1 MSKSKN
7 ISFGNK
13 LLVYILGTTFVTF
26 SLTIFFVTK
35 FSYETAQTGV
45 QQLIKEASG
54 KYSAEVQ
61 SRVNQT
67 IVIAKA
73 LAFKF
78 ENSLNTNTKLN
89 EQETLTYIKSLLK
102 YNDDILGFWFKI
114 KEKELLF
121 NENME
126 LKGQNG
132 YDNFGQFNPYIIK
145 SKGEIKIQT
154 GTPYNEEDAWVGGPK
169 KAGKTYI
176 TKPYL
181 FDVDGQKVLMT
192 TIGIPMYHNGTYF
205 GVCGIDISLDTL
217 NKMTDS
223 VNIFEHAY
231 AFIVDGHGIIISH
244 PNKTLR
250 TKKLMDVANNDK
262 DYKQLLENSKVNK
275 DTQFMKISY
284 EDNLESL
291 YYSKPFNITN
301 TDTNWTFVI
310 NAPKKEYLANA
321 YFIRNFSIIASIFCL
336 IIIAIII
343 FLIVRKLNYN
353 LESISTGL
361 ASFFK
366 YLNKESNNTEE
377 IKLVSNDEFGKMAKE
392 INANIEIIKVSI
404 EKDNKLIDEVK
415 KIVNKVSDGYLDG
428 QIDSTTTNDSLNE
441 LRKLLNDMLNNL
453 QELIGKDLNEISDTL
468 AKYTQRDF
476 TAKLDIQNSGKI
488 GKELIK
494 MNEMMTDMLQSS
506 QNDGLSLR
514 KSADELSSSVG
525 TLNKNATE
533 QAASLEETAASI
545 DEITGNIQQ
554 TSEKAQE
561 MLTVS
566 NDTKNSANEGKNL
579 ANDTVKAMEEIN
591 ETVQNINEAISVID
605 QIAFQT
611 NILSLNAAVEAAT
624 AGEAGRGFAVVAQE
638 VRNLAARSAEAA
650 KEIKDLVENATIR
663 ANNGKVISGKMID
676 GFNQLEKK
684 IETTNNL
691 IDDVS
696 NAAKEQTIGMTQI
709 ADAMNQ
715 LDKFTQENAAIADKT
730 NDIAKETNTIALEV
744 VKNVDRNNF
753 EGKNLEFDAP
763 IKSQT
768 TYTSSTKVISK
779 TPPKNLSKDTSK
791 KVIKPNKD
799 VDEWES
805 F

>member
-1 MSKSKN
+1 MVKSKYK
-7 ISFGNK
+7 SFGNK
-13 LLVYILGTTFVTF
+13 LLVYILGTTFITF

-35 FSYETAQTGV
+35 FSYETAQTDV
-45 QQLIKEASG
+45 QHLIQEASG
-54 KYSAEVQ
+54 KYSAEIQ

-73 LAFKF
+73 MALKF
-78 ENSLNTNTKLN
+78 EESLNTGAKLD
-89 EQETLTYIKSLLK
+89 EKETLAYIKSLLK
-102 YNDDILGFWFKI
+102 YNDDISGFWFKI

-121 NENME
+121 KEN
-126 LKGQNG
+126 LDSKSQNG
-132 YDNFGQFNPYIIK
+132 YDKSGQFNPYIIK
-145 SKGEIKIQT
+145 SKGSIKIQT
-154 GTPYNEEDAWVGGPK
+154 GALYNEEDDWVGGPK

-176 TKPYL
+176 TEPYL
-181 FDVDGQKVLMT
+181 YDVDGQKVLMT
-192 TIGIPMYHNGTYF
+192 TIGIPMYHNGEYF
-205 GVCGIDISLDTL
+205 GVCGVDIGLDTL

-231 AFIVDGHGIIISH
+231 AFIIDSHGIIISH

-250 TKKLMDVANNDK
+250 TKKVVDVAKNDA
-262 DYKQLLENSKVNK
+262 DYIKLLENSKENK
-275 DTQFMKISY
+275 DTQFMKVSY
-284 EDNLESL
+284 EDKLESL
-291 YYSKPFNITN
+291 YYAKPFSIVDTG
-301 TDTNWTFVI
+301 TNWTFVI
-310 NAPKKEYLANA
+310 NAPKREYLADAN
-321 YFIRNFSIIASIFCL
+321 FIRNFSITASIVCL

-361 ASFFK
+361 ASFFS
-366 YLNKESNNTEE
+366 YLNKESSNTEE
-377 IKLVSNDEFGKMAKE
+377 IKLISNDEFGKMAKE
-392 INANIEIIKVSI
+392 INDNIDIIKVSI

-415 KIVNKVSDGYLDG
+415 LIVNKVSEGYLDG
-428 QIDSTTTNDSLNE
+428 QINATTTNDSLNE
-441 LRKLLNDMLNNL
+441 LKNLLNDMLLNL
-453 QELIGKDLNEISDTL
+453 QTLIGKDLNEISDTL

-476 TAKLDIQNSGKI
+476 TAKLNVQKSGKI

-514 KSADELSSSVG
+514 KSADELSSNVG
-525 TLNKNATE
+525 TLSKNATE

-561 MLTVS
+561 MLNVS
-566 NDTKNSANEGKNL
+566 THTKTSANEGKGL

-624 AGEAGRGFAVVAQE
+624 AGEAGKGFAVVAQE

-650 KEIKDLVENATIR
+650 KEIKELVENATVR
-663 ANNGKVISGKMID
+663 ANNGKVISSKMIE
-676 GFNQLEKK
+676 GFNQLEHK

-696 NAAKEQTIGMTQI
+696 NAAKEQTVGMTQI

-730 NDIAKETNTIALEV
+730 NDIAKQTNLIALDV
-744 VKNVDRNNF
+744 VKNVNRNNF
-753 EGKNLEFDAP
+753 EGKNLEVQTSATVATVKPTKTVPKSSPNVASKSP
-763 IKSQT
+763 IK
-768 TYTSSTKVISK
+768 KEEE
-779 TPPKNLSKDTSK
+779 
-791 KVIKPNKD
+791 
-799 VDEWES
+799 VDEWEN

>member
-1 MSKSKN
+1 MDKSKYK
-7 ISFGNK
+7 SFGNK

-35 FSYETAQTGV
+35 FSYETAQKGV
-45 QQLIKEASG
+45 QSLISEASG
-54 KYSAEVQ
+54 KYSAEIQ
-61 SRVNQT
+61 NRINQT

-73 LAFKF
+73 MAFKF
-78 ENSLNTNTKLN
+78 EESLNTDTKLS
-89 EQETLTYIKSLLK
+89 EQETIAYIKSLLK

-114 KEKELLF
+114 KDKELLF
-121 NENME
+121 SANMDS
-126 LKGQNG
+126 KSQNG
-132 YDNFGQFNPYIIK
+132 YDKFGQFNPYIVKSNTGIK
-145 SKGEIKIQT
+145 VQAGA
-154 GTPYNEEDAWVGGPK
+154 PYNEEDAWIGGPK

-176 TKPYL
+176 TEPYL
-181 FDVDGQKVLMT
+181 YDVDGQKVLMA
-192 TIGIPMYHNGTYF
+192 TIGIPLYHNGEYF

-217 NKMTDS
+217 NKMIDS

-231 AFIVDGHGIIISH
+231 AFIIDSHGIIVSH

-250 TKKLMDVANNDK
+250 TKKLIEVANNDA
-262 DYKQLLENSKVNK
+262 DYIQLLENSKANK

-284 EDNLESL
+284 EDGLESL
-291 YYSKPFNITN
+291 YYSNPFSIIDTG
-301 TDTNWTFVI
+301 TNWTFVI

-321 YFIRNFSIIASIFCL
+321 NFIRNFSITASIVCL
-336 IIIAIII
+336 VIIAIII

-353 LESISTGL
+353 LEAISTGL
-361 ASFFK
+361 ASFFR
-366 YLNKESNNTEE
+366 YLNKESNNTEQ
-377 IKLVSNDEFGKMAKE
+377 ITMVSNDEFGKMAKE
-392 INANIEIIKVSI
+392 INNNVEIIKVAI

-415 KIVNKVSDGYLDG
+415 TIVNKVSDGYLDG
-428 QIDSTTTNDSLNE
+428 HINASTTNDSLNE
-441 LRKLLNDMLNNL
+441 LKNLLNDMLLNL
-453 QELIGKDLNEISDTL
+453 QTLIGKDLNEISDTL

-476 TAKLDIQNSGKI
+476 TARLDVQKSGKI

-494 MNEMMTDMLQSS
+494 MNKMMTDMLQSS
-506 QNDGLSLR
+506 QNDGLSLK

-525 TLNKNATE
+525 TLSKNASE

-561 MLTVS
+561 MLKVS
-566 NDTKNSANEGKNL
+566 NHTKTSANEGKNL
-579 ANDTVKAMEEIN
+579 ANDTVKAMEQIN

-624 AGEAGRGFAVVAQE
+624 AGEAGKGFAVVAQE

-650 KEIKDLVENATIR
+650 KEIKELVESATVR
-663 ANNGKVISGKMID
+663 ADNGKVISGKMIE
-676 GFNQLEKK
+676 GFSELEQK
-684 IETTNNL
+684 IETTNTL

-730 NDIAKETNTIALEV
+730 NDIAKETNLIALEV
-744 VKNVDRNNF
+744 VKNVNRNNF
-753 EGKNLEFDAP
+753 EGKNIQGQSISME
-763 IKSQT
+763 QT
-768 TYTSSTKVISK
+768 TKKV
-779 TPPKNLSKDTSK
+779 PKNTAKVESKREIETEQESE
-791 KVIKPNKD
+791 
-799 VDEWES
+799 EWEN